1 MTLDSKSEASGR
13 PARGAVVLA
22 MRSTVRTPAQFR
34 QTSKERPPR
43 GGAGR
48 ALAGCAGRVLRPGVK
63 AAGCPFQNARLLR
76 RAEDVPLARMGAGRA
91 PAAGRAGRVRR
102 PGVAFRHGSMA
113 A

>member
-1 MTLDSKSEASGR
+1 MTLDPKSEASGR

-22 MRSTVRTPAQFR
+22 MRSTVRTPAQLR

-63 AAGCPFQNARLLR
+63 AAGCPFQNVRLLR
-76 RAEDVPLARMGAGRA
+76 RAEGVPPVGAGRA
-91 PAAGRAGRVRR
+91 LAAGRARR